1 MFMPILPSP
10 TNPISIERC
19 FLLESRRRV
28 RSEPSARRGSI
39 PRAPRYS
46 TVRRFLQ
53 AIPTPRLFK
62 ERWSACLDIIFEHQ
76 IAQVLALEYL
86 RDCARHRNR
95 QHLPR
100 LVVDARLVLG
110 AEAEGADRRAVGRV
124 GGSAAPGRNAEGRV
138 LDVDA
143 RPTFRHGA

>member
-1 MFMPILPSP
+1 MFLPVLSVP
-10 TNPISIERC
+10 TDPLSIERC
-19 FLLESRRRV
+19 LLLESTRRV

-39 PRAPRYS
+39 PRAPRDS

-110 AEAEGADRRAVGRV
+110 AEAEGADRRVVRPV
-124 GGSAAPGRNAEGRV
+124 GGSASPVTNATR
-138 LDVDA
+138 
-143 RPTFRHGA
+143 